1 MNAILKL
8 SRWHE
13 FIPFTLPLT
22 LVGGLL
28 AARFDDSVQL
38 DERLLYVLIANF
50 LAMSYAFMINDIED
64 SEDDK
69 LNPERGAK
77 NAVSAGEI
85 SKSAAWAAAL
95 AAAVIA
101 LALYALAGHGALI
114 SGLLILMISHFYSWK
129 PVRLKALPVVD
140 ILSHVMMLS
149 TLLMLAAYFI
159 YADTP
164 GKAWPMIISV
174 TLFSAYGQLYNQ
186 IRDYEEDRA
195 AGLKNTASFLGKRLT
210 MALSYLAFATALACI
225 FIAIFNG
232 TFPLGLMGVVVV
244 SIPLLLWMGKGRDF
258 RGSQT
263 SDLLASLQ
271 VQLLA
276 VANLILICWLA
287 YVILSAYD

>member
-1 MNAILKL
+1 MHAILKL

-28 AARFDDSVQL
+28 AARFNDSVQL

-64 SEDDK
+64 AEDDK
-69 LNPERGAK
+69 LNPARGAK

-85 SKSAAWAAAL
+85 SKSAAWGAAL
-95 AAAVIA
+95 AAAVMA
-101 LALYALAGHGALI
+101 LVLYALAGRGALI
-114 SGLLILMISHFYSWK
+114 SGLLILVLSHFYSWK

-140 ILSHVMMLS
+140 VLSHVLMLS

-159 YADTP
+159 YTDTP

-186 IRDYEEDRA
+186 IRDYEEDRT

-210 MALSYLAFATALACI
+210 MALSYLAFAVALACI

-258 RGSQT
+258 RGTQT
-263 SDLLASLQ
+263 SDLLANLQ

-287 YVILSAYD
+287 YVILKP